1 MGDGRAAGEPSM
13 VVTSSSLPVPR
24 PGDDE
29 GGESLAA
36 SVRGLVGE
44 VLAAVGRAGRLS
56 LTGAGDALEG
66 PARAVARR
74 STAAATSQPA
84 AVADHAALAKA
95 LAEKPRSP
103 LLGGASATALAA
115 RVARRVGPLRFVAR
129 RTPMWL
135 VAALVPAL
143 HASITRGA
151 EELRLVA
158 SHLHHRARA
167 AGVAADRER
176 VRRVAVQVMT
186 GQLVDPD
193 REPRHAGLATAW
205 LQRALRATLPFA
217 EGVRT
222 RDPEGLAGA
231 AAGVDVQSL
240 APPA

>member
-1 MGDGRAAGEPSM
+1 M
-13 VVTSSSLPVPR
+13 VTSSSLPEPR

-29 GGESLAA
+29 DGESLVA
-36 SVRGLVGE
+36 SVRALVGE

-66 PARAVARR
+66 PSRGVARR
-74 STAAATSQPA
+74 SAAAAASQPA
-84 AVADHAALAKA
+84 AVADRRSLAEA
-95 LAEKPRSP
+95 LAEKPTSP

-143 HASITRGA
+143 HASVTRGA

-167 AGVAADRER
+167 AGEAADPER
-176 VRRVAVQVMT
+176 VRRVAVQVVT

-193 REPRHAGLATAW
+193 REPRHAALATAW

-222 RDPEGLAGA
+222 RDPEGVADA
-231 AAGVDVQSL
+231 AAAVDVRHL
-240 APPA
+240 AAPAEPGGPG